1 MNKKSNKKQDTISQ
15 LKKEENKA
23 VKDKKNEEEEE
34 YEEEEEEKNQN
45 QNVIKEQTAQK
56 TDKPKNLKDLLGSM
70 GDNKPKPKKAGNKKK
85 AKQYEEPGKLTFI
98 NSKGTGNADKIDK
111 EGKKFEKKVFKNA
124 KGLDAAAK
132 ENEKIKHTK
141 DYLEKDTEK
150 KYKDE
155 KEENIAK
162 PQFKTNI
169 KEGDENFVELNKNED
184 VSIYIFLSKFFF
196 VSVIS

>member
-1 MNKKSNKKQDTISQ
+1 MSKKPNKKQDTISQ
-15 LKKEENKA
+15 LKKEENKV
-23 VKDKKNEEEEE
+23 VKDTKNEEEE

-45 QNVIKEQTAQK
+45 QNVIKEQTTQK
-56 TDKPKNLKDLLGSM
+56 ADKPKNLKDLLGSM
-70 GDNKPKPKKAGNKKK
+70 GDNKPKPKKTGGKTKHKNT
-85 AKQYEEPGKLTFI
+85 EEPEKLTFI
-98 NSKGTGNADKIDK
+98 NSKGTGNADKIDRDAR
-111 EGKKFEKKVFKNA
+111 KFDKKVFKNA

-155 KEENIAK
+155 KEEDVAK

-184 VSIYIFLSKFFF
+184 VSI
-196 VSVIS
+196 